1 MCCRA
6 KSSSSFLTYPDYP
19 TLLLRQAPV
28 VCTGTLHVRHK
39 LAAGHE
45 RGHRHKTYT
54 SHVQP
59 VSFARVGYTKL
70 LASAFVSLSPMKC
83 RKCRIGNRPRLRF
96 VITTTAK
103 QKCVCLLKAY
113 SPAKQKC
120 VCCHLPVNEC
130 SFRYIQCVD
139 LCYVL
144 RLITFNC
151 LVCTLAIHLNVHT
164 RMSP

>member
-59 VSFARVGYTKL
+59 VSFDRVGYTKL

-96 VITTTAK
+96 VITTTGEAEM
-103 QKCVCLLKAY
+103 CLF
-113 SPAKQKC
+113 
-120 VCCHLPVNEC
+120 V
-130 SFRYIQCVD
+130 
-139 LCYVL
+139 
-144 RLITFNC
+144 RLIAPPSRNVCVVTFQSM
-151 LVCTLAIHLNVHT
+151 NVLFDT
-164 RMSP
+164 YSVLIFVTFYV